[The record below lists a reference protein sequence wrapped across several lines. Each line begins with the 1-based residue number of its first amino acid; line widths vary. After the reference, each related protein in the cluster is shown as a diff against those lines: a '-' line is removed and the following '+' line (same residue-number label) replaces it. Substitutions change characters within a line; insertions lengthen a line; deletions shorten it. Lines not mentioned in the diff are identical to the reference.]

1 MNIKIRL
8 ISLVFVKMGLGMAIK
23 SEFGPYLDTKIWDPH
38 GSSSE

>member
-23 SEFGPYLDTKIWDPH
+23 SRFGPDLDMEIWDP
-38 GSSSE
+38 